1 MDPLISRQ
9 GGGGGIFSSLQTLPL
24 FSGIVESIPSSQK
37 IPNVVK
43 VTACSC
49 PGKVTA
55 PSCSFCSAEG
65 RNFLPKLKLCMFLNL
80 DMQPRAFPGTT
91 SRLDWCC
98 EKCSSKPPGEEWCL
112 LLTHSCTWSWVSQQV
127 DLANRLDKKSHKKLQ
142 TQFLTLFFF
151 FSWGKMM
158 LTGLLLYKIIRVI
171 LSLTP

>member
-24 FSGIVESIPSSQK
+24 FIMELWKVFLQ
-37 IPNVVK
+37 VK
-43 VTACSC
+43 KYQMLWKSVCGC

-65 RNFLPKLKLCMFLNL
+65 RNFLSKLKLCMFLSL
-80 DMQPRAFPGTT
+80 DVQPRAFPGTT
-91 SRLDWCC
+91 RGWDRCC

-127 DLANRLDKKSHKKLQ
+127 DLANHLDKKSHKEPPDPI
-142 TQFLTLFFF
+142 FDHFFFF
-151 FSWGKMM
+151 FSFHEEKLCWQVSCCIK
-158 LTGLLLYKIIRVI
+158 
-171 LSLTP
+171 